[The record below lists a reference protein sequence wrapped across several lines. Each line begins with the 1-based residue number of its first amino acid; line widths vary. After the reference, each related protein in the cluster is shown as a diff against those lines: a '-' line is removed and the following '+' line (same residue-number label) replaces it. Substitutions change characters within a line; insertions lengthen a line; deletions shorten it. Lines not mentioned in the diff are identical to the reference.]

1 MTTEEKRTV
10 ELLRQNGKSNAEI
23 AEHLH
28 ISPNTIKSYLKHKKR
43 SDNSCLMCGIT
54 ITQTPHRKKKILL
67 RPLST
72 EILEKECRKNL
83 RNERSRLCRM
93 WKEILCL

>member
-28 ISPNTIKSYLKHKKR
+28 ISPNTIKSYLKRKKR

-54 ITQTPHRKKKILL
+54 ITQTPHRKKKNSA
-67 RPLST
+67 PT
-72 EILEKECRKNL
+72 TVD
-83 RNERSRLCRM
+83 RNIGERM
-93 WKEILCL
+93 QEEPPQ

>member
-28 ISPNTIKSYLKHKKR
+28 ISPNTIKSYLKRKKR
-43 SDNSCLMCGIT
+43 SDNSCLMCG
-54 ITQTPHRKKKILL
+54 PLHRHRIE
-67 RPLST
+67 R
-72 EILEKECRKNL
+72 RKNSAPTNVD
-83 RNERSRLCRM
+83 RNTGERM
-93 WKEILCL
+93 QEEPVQ